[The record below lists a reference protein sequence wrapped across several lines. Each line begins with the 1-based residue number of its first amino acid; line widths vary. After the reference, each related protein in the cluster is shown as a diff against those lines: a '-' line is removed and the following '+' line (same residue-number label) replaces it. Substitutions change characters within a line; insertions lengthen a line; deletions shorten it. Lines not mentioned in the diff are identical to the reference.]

1 MNSQKD
7 NLKSKGIQKT
17 PFIDSKKNDNV
28 EIESLHNSIPM
39 LKSCQTNLQPKSK
52 KEKIIYMF
60 YEEKIKQES
69 IALEIGCSQQYVSKL
84 IKQDSRYI
92 KFKEQQKLE
101 NAENRKRYQKEY
113 QSEYSKTRIRKR
125 TKENKE
131 YRALQAQLAQDGQE
145 LSYKKKLND
154 LAFVK
159 CNSSIYETT
168 ENGDIKL
175 KDEMKGKV
183 TYNVPKRIK
192 VEKVMFMEKSYC
204 GTKVNYASID
214 KYLKRKEV
222 FK

>member
-1 MNSQKD
+1 MTRDTDKE
-7 NLKSKGIQKT
+7 KGIQMT
-17 PFIDSKKNDNV
+17 PIKKESV
-28 EIESLHNSIPM
+28 EIENLHNSISM

-60 YEEKIKQES
+60 YEEKIKQEK
-69 IALEIGCSQQYVSKL
+69 IASEIGCSQQYVSKI
-84 IKQDSRYI
+84 IKKDNRYI
-92 KFKEQQKLE
+92 QFKGQQKLE

-113 QSEYSKTRIRKR
+113 QSEYCKTRIRRKA
-125 TKENKE
+125 KENEE
-131 YRALQAQLAQDGQE
+131 YRALQAQLALDGQE

-159 CNSSIYETT
+159 CNSSIFETT
-168 ENGDIKL
+168 ENGNIKL

-222 FK
+222 CK

>member
-1 MNSQKD
+1 MTRDTDKE
-7 NLKSKGIQKT
+7 KGIQMT
-17 PFIDSKKNDNV
+17 PIKKESV
-28 EIESLHNSIPM
+28 EIENLHNSISM

-60 YEEKIKQES
+60 YEEKIKQEK
-69 IALEIGCSQQYVSKL
+69 IASEIGCSQQYVSKI
-84 IKQDSRYI
+84 IKKDNRYI
-92 KFKEQQKLE
+92 QFKGQQKLE

-113 QSEYSKTRIRKR
+113 QSEYCKTRIRRKA
-125 TKENKE
+125 KENEE
-131 YRALQAQLAQDGQE
+131 YRALQAQLALDGQE

-159 CNSSIYETT
+159 CNSSIFETT
-168 ENGDIKL
+168 ENGNIKL

>member
-1 MNSQKD
+1 M
-7 NLKSKGIQKT
+7 
-17 PFIDSKKNDNV
+17 
-28 EIESLHNSIPM
+28 
-39 LKSCQTNLQPKSK
+39 TNT
-52 KEKIIYMF
+52 
-60 YEEKIKQES
+60 
-69 IALEIGCSQQYVSKL
+69 
-84 IKQDSRYI
+84 
-92 KFKEQQKLE
+92 
-101 NAENRKRYQKEY
+101 QKEY